1 MKVTKEFGYIP
12 QQDTV
17 NGGAFETQKHGY
29 SKMLLSRTYFHQ
41 WHAHSPLWVY
51 CLPTAIFI
59 LKRNITLWLSMTE
72 YTYVSVSWH
81 LCVCVC
87 FPASLSVCVFAVV
100 LSGHLL
106 LELLIPPVLCP
117 CCALI
122 CWYTW
127 SVISLYA
134 YSACWREIL
143 TLSKHRSLLLNISRA
158 FTYQV
163 SNIKGKFINTFTSVM
178 WQLYSPWTLIGRRG
192 T

>member
-87 FPASLSVCVFAVV
+87 MFSSLFVCLCVCSCPVRSFVAGAINSPQSSAPVVHSFADILG
-100 LSGHLL
+100 LSLVYM
-106 LELLIPPVLCP
+106 P
-117 CCALI
+117 
-122 CWYTW
+122 
-127 SVISLYA
+127 
-134 YSACWREIL
+134 
-143 TLSKHRSLLLNISRA
+143 TLHVGEKYWHCQSTAHC
-158 FTYQV
+158 F
-163 SNIKGKFINTFTSVM
+163 
-178 WQLYSPWTLIGRRG
+178 WT
-192 T
+192 